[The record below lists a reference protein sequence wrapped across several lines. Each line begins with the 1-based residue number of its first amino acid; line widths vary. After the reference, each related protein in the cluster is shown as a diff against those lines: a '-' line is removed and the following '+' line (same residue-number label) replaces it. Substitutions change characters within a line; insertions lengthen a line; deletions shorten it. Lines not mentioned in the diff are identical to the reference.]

1 MFNPCPRLSIKLIPE
16 AGMLKQKRRNG
27 GQWTLTL
34 DAYGAIEALQCFPR
48 KPGYCFRAKNLKYF
62 GTFLRN
68 NRLQHLIQRKNR
80 EGELRHCNGTTY
92 ISVTNKHQAE
102 EPSLEPVWKGFYRLQ
117 LHLYCT
123 NRDFCSMKMF
133 CNPG

>member
-1 MFNPCPRLSIKLIPE
+1 MFNPCPRLLIKLIHE

-34 DAYGAIEALQCFPR
+34 DAYGAIEALQRFPQ

-123 NRDFCSMKMF
+123 NRDFCSMKMI
-133 CNPG
+133 CNPR

>member
-34 DAYGAIEALQCFPR
+34 DAYGAIEALQRFPQ

-80 EGELRHCNGTTY
+80 EGEL
-92 ISVTNKHQAE
+92 
-102 EPSLEPVWKGFYRLQ
+102 
-117 LHLYCT
+117 
-123 NRDFCSMKMF
+123 
-133 CNPG
+133 